1 MLCQALRLIHNGWT
15 LLASLARRLLNA
27 FVRSTAAPESPL
39 HVAKTTVEVTE
50 EQLAIIRADSVLSVV
65 STTAAETLAEAGGLD
80 VLGVG
85 DLNTRIRATVAG
97 LDKANPEH
105 FTAGGEPKVKAVS
118 AALGEPV
125 SSAQIKAALAE
136 ADA

>member
-1 MLCQALRLIHNGWT
+1 MSGTSLNSQWLDTSHITCTAIIKCLRPVY
-15 LLASLARRLLNA
+15 RRAGIA
-27 FVRSTAAPESPL
+27 FTRGEN
-39 HVAKTTVEVTE
+39 TVEVTE

-65 STTAAETLAEAGGLD
+65 SASSAETLAEAGGLD

-85 DLNTRIRATVAG
+85 DLNTHIRATVAG

>member
-1 MLCQALRLIHNGWT
+1 MSDT
-15 LLASLARRLLNA
+15 SLN
-27 FVRSTAAPESPL
+27 STAENICKAVIKCLRPVYRRAGIAFTRGEN
-39 HVAKTTVEVTE
+39 TVEVTE

-65 STTAAETLAEAGGLD
+65 SASSAETLAETGWMD
-80 VLGVG
+80 VLDMG
-85 DLNTRIRATVAG
+85 DLNARIRATVAG

-105 FTAGGEPKVKAVS
+105 FTAGGEPRVKAVS

>member
-1 MLCQALRLIHNGWT
+1 M
-15 LLASLARRLLNA
+15 
-27 FVRSTAAPESPL
+27 
-39 HVAKTTVEVTE
+39 EVTE

-65 STTAAETLAEAGGLD
+65 SASSAETLAEAGGLD

-85 DLNTRIRATVAG
+85 DLNTRICATVAG
-97 LDKANPEH
+97 LDKANPEL

>member
-1 MLCQALRLIHNGWT
+1 MSGTSLNSQRLDTSRITCTAIIKCLRPVY
-15 LLASLARRLLNA
+15 RRAGIA
-27 FVRSTAAPESPL
+27 FTRGEN
-39 HVAKTTVEVTE
+39 TVEVTE

-65 STTAAETLAEAGGLD
+65 SASSAETLAEAGGLD

-118 AALGEPV
+118 AVLGENV
-125 SSAQIKAALAE
+125 TAAQIKAALAE
-136 ADA
+136 AQA